1 MTVSQARYQRH
12 LDLWLV
18 GATMFLM
25 VVGLWLVSD
34 TSYVNVPPHQSV
46 LQYAQLQI
54 RGQIIGAVVG
64 TFCMI
69 VFMAIPYGKLRKVS
83 GLGIF
88 IGILLLLAVWFPHL
102 GVRLNDSSRWV
113 RIGPIHLESSEFA
126 KLALILV
133 TASVLAEDRNIHPV
147 SLLGTWIFLL
157 KSILPRTMRRNIP
170 HNLYQVSLIL
180 VLTGVCLLLIDKEP
194 DLGTAAVVMAA
205 VLTQLYLGG
214 VKMKHIAALIA
225 LALVM
230 VATIGLHGNNVQHRI
245 HRIEV
250 YLHPNM
256 DPQGIGYQVMQ
267 AKLAVGSGSWT
278 GVGLGKGRQKYYLP
292 QANSDNIFATYAE
305 ETGFLG
311 DIILLGMLGIFSW
324 RSYIIAMNAPDRFG
338 TIFAG
343 GIGALISL
351 QAALNIAVVT
361 GTVPAT
367 GVPLPFI
374 SHGSS
379 SLILSLCAVGIL
391 LNIGSSKAPTKL
403 ADQREI

>member
-1 MTVSQARYQRH
+1 MTVTPARYQRH

-18 GATMFLM
+18 GTTMFLM

-54 RGQIIGAVVG
+54 RGQIIGAVFG

-69 VFMAIPYGKLRKVS
+69 LFMAIPYGKLRKVS
-83 GLGIF
+83 GIGVILGIA
-88 IGILLLLAVWFPHL
+88 LLVAVWLPHL
-102 GVRLNDSSRWV
+102 GIRLNDSNRWV
-113 RIGPIHLESSEFA
+113 RFGPIHLESSEFA

-133 TASVLAEDRNIHPV
+133 TASVLADDRKTHPL
-147 SLLGTWIFLL
+147 SLLGAWIVMF
-157 KSILPRTMRRNIP
+157 KTILPRTLRRKVP
-170 HNLYQVSLIL
+170 FMFYQVSL
-180 VLTGVCLLLIDKEP
+180 VLFLSGICLLLIDKEP
-194 DLGTAAVVMAA
+194 DLGTAAVVLAA

-214 VKMKHIAALIA
+214 VRIKYIASLVAAALV
-225 LALVM
+225 L

-305 ETGFLG
+305 ETGFVG
-311 DIILLGMLGIFSW
+311 DLILLGSLCIFTW
-324 RSYIIAMNAPDRFG
+324 RAYIISMNAPDRFG
-338 TIFAG
+338 TLFAG

-391 LNIGSSKAPTKL
+391 LNIGSSKAPPKPVEL
-403 ADQREI
+403 RGD

>member
-1 MTVSQARYQRH
+1 MTVTPARYQRH

-18 GATMFLM
+18 GTTMFLM

-54 RGQIIGAVVG
+54 RGQIIGAVFG

-69 VFMAIPYGKLRKVS
+69 LFMAIPYGKLRKVS
-83 GLGIF
+83 GIGVILGIA
-88 IGILLLLAVWFPHL
+88 LLVAVWLPHL
-102 GVRLNDSSRWV
+102 GIRLNDSNRWV
-113 RIGPIHLESSEFA
+113 RFGPIHLESSEFA

-133 TASVLAEDRNIHPV
+133 TASVLADDRKTHPL
-147 SLLGTWIFLL
+147 SLLGAWIVMF
-157 KSILPRTMRRNIP
+157 KTMLPRTLRRKVP
-170 HNLYQVSLIL
+170 FMFYQVSL
-180 VLTGVCLLLIDKEP
+180 VLFLSGIFLLLIDKEP
-194 DLGTAAVVMAA
+194 DLGTAAVVLAA

-214 VKMKHIAALIA
+214 VRIKYIASLVAAALV
-225 LALVM
+225 L

-305 ETGFLG
+305 ETGFVG
-311 DIILLGMLGIFSW
+311 DLILLGSLCIFTW
-324 RSYIIAMNAPDRFG
+324 RAYIISMNAPDRFG
-338 TIFAG
+338 TLFAG

-391 LNIGSSKAPTKL
+391 LNIGSSKAPPKPVEL
-403 ADQREI
+403 RGD